1 MNFAK
6 IDSSENP
13 IVDVLSTKLMAL
25 LGPKGWIGP
34 EDCQPWQRDWLDQYG
49 EVPLGVARPKS
60 TAEVSDVLRL
70 CHVEGVPV
78 VPQGGNTGLVGAGVL
93 GEPGGVILSL
103 SRMNAISSPDLSGG
117 SISVEA
123 GVVLGQLHQS
133 LEGTGLMFPMHLG
146 SEGSAQVGGLVATNA
161 GGSHAFRYGMMQ
173 DLVLG
178 LEVVLADGTIWNGM
192 RAVQKDN
199 AGYQLRKLF
208 CGSEGTLGIVS
219 QAILKL
225 SPDPKQQLTALLA
238 VRDAP
243 GLIKL
248 ATKLRAEGGEFLSAM
263 EFFSDVGL
271 GIALENIP
279 GLVFPLQSRTSFYL
293 LVEAGSGSMQV
304 PLDSI
309 LTRVM
314 EWGMDEGIVTDGAL
328 AMSETQ
334 RAAFWRLR
342 EEQPEAQRRLG
353 AQLKHDLSVP
363 PGQLGAFLD
372 RANQECGEVLKG
384 VIINPFGHL
393 GDGNVHYNLSPP
405 AGRRDFLGLD
415 SEFAIK
421 LGRLATMMGGS
432 FAAEHGLGRTK
443 VVLADALRDP
453 VERNLMARLKKSL
466 DYTNQLNPDVL
477 LSD

>member
-1 MNFAK
+1 
-6 IDSSENP
+6 
-13 IVDVLSTKLMAL
+13 VDILSTKLTAL
-25 LGPKGWIGP
+25 LGSKGWIFP
-34 EDCQPWQRDWLDQYG
+34 KDCQPWQRDWLDQYG

-60 TAEVSDVLRL
+60 TAEVAEVLRL
-70 CHVEGVPV
+70 CYAEGVPV

-103 SRMNAISSPDLSGG
+103 SRMNAISSPDLSSG

-123 GVVLGQLHQS
+123 GVILEQLHQS
-133 LEGTGLMFPMHLG
+133 LEGTSLIFPMHLG
-146 SEGSAQVGGLVATNA
+146 SEGSAQIGGLIATNA

-178 LEVVLADGTIWNGM
+178 LEVVLADGRVWNGM

-208 CGSEGTLGIVS
+208 CGSEGTLGIVTR
-219 QAILKL
+219 AILKL
-225 SPDPKQQLTALLA
+225 SAEPRQQLTALLA

-243 GLIKL
+243 GLVKL
-248 ATKLRAEGGEFLSAM
+248 ATKLRAESGEFLTAL

-279 GLVFPLQSRTSFYL
+279 GLVLPLQSRASFYL
-293 LVEAGSGSMQV
+293 LAEAGSGSMQV

-309 LTRVM
+309 LTEVM
-314 EWGMDEGIVTDGAL
+314 EWGMDEGIVADGAL
-328 AMSETQ
+328 AMSGTQ

-342 EEQPEAQRRLG
+342 EEQPEGQRRLG

-363 PGQLGAFLD
+363 PGRLDEFLD
-372 RANQECGEVLKG
+372 RANNVCSEVLRG
-384 VIINPFGHL
+384 VTINTFGHL
-393 GDGNVHYNLSPP
+393 GDGNVHCNLSPP
-405 AGRRDFLGLD
+405 IGQRDFSGLD
-415 SEFAIK
+415 NEFAVK
-421 LGRLATMMGGS
+421 LGRLVTIMGGS
-432 FAAEHGLGRTK
+432 FAAEHGIGRAKTA
-443 VVLADALRDP
+443 LADVMRDP

-466 DYTNQLNPDVL
+466 DDTQQLNPGVL
-477 LSD
+477 ISF

>member
-1 MNFAK
+1 M
-6 IDSSENP
+6 
-13 IVDVLSTKLMAL
+13 DVLSAKLMTL
-25 LGPKGWIGP
+25 LGPKGWVGP
-34 EDCQPWQRDWLDQYG
+34 ENCQPWQRDWLDQYG
-49 EVPLGVARPKS
+49 EVPLGVARPKLTS
-60 TAEVSDVLRL
+60 EVADVLRL
-70 CHVEGVPV
+70 CHSEGVPV
-78 VPQGGNTGLVGAGVL
+78 VPQGGNTGLVGGGVL

-123 GVVLGQLHQS
+123 GVILEQLHQS

-208 CGSEGTLGIVS
+208 CGSEGTLGIVTR
-219 QAILKL
+219 AILKL
-225 SPDPKQQLTALLA
+225 SPEPKQQLTALLA
-238 VRDAP
+238 VRDSA
-243 GLIKL
+243 GLLKL
-248 ATKLRAEGGEFLSAM
+248 AAKLRAEGAEFLSAM
-263 EFFSDVGL
+263 EFFSDIGL
-271 GIALENIP
+271 DIAIENIP
-279 GLVFPLQSRTSFYL
+279 GIVFPLQSRAPFYV

-309 LTRVM
+309 LTEVM
-314 EWGMDEGIVTDGAL
+314 AWGIDEGIVVDGAL
-328 AMSETQ
+328 AMSEAQ

-342 EEQPEAQRRLG
+342 EEQPEGQRRLG

-363 PGQLGAFLD
+363 PGQLVDFLD
-372 RANQECGEVLKG
+372 RANNECSEILDG
-384 VIINPFGHL
+384 VRINAFGHL

-405 AGRRDFLGLD
+405 LGRRDFLGLD
-415 SEFAIK
+415 SEFAIR
-421 LGRLATMMGGS
+421 LGRLATDMGGS
-432 FAAEHGLGRTK
+432 FAAEHGIGRTK
-443 VVLADALRDP
+443 LELADLLRHP
-453 VERNLMARLKKSL
+453 VERNLMACLKKAL
-466 DYTNQLNPDVL
+466 DDNNQLNPSILV
-477 LSD
+477 SIK

>member
-1 MNFAK
+1 
-6 IDSSENP
+6 
-13 IVDVLSTKLMAL
+13 VDVLSAKLMAL

-60 TAEVSDVLRL
+60 TSEVAEVLRL
-70 CHVEGVPV
+70 CHVKGVPV

-103 SRMNAISSPDLSGG
+103 SRMNAISSPELSSG
-117 SISVEA
+117 SIAVEA

-146 SEGSAQVGGLVATNA
+146 SEGSAQVGGLIATNA

-173 DLVLG
+173 ELVLG
-178 LEVVLADGTIWNGM
+178 LEVVLADGKIWNGM

-208 CGSEGTLGIVS
+208 CGSEGTLGVVT
-219 QAILKL
+219 QAILNL
-225 SPDPKQQLTALLA
+225 SPEPKQRLTALLA
-238 VRDAP
+238 VRDAS

-248 ATKLRAEGGEFLSAM
+248 ATKLRAEGGEFLTAM

-271 GIALENIP
+271 DIALENIS
-279 GLVFPLQSRTSFYL
+279 GLLFPLRSRASFYL

-309 LTRVM
+309 LTEVM
-314 EWGMDEGIVTDGAL
+314 GWGIDEGVVVDGAL
-328 AMSETQ
+328 AISEAQ
-334 RAAFWRLR
+334 RAVFWRLR
-342 EEQPEAQRRLG
+342 EEQPEGQRRLG

-363 PGQLGAFLD
+363 PGLLGEFLD
-372 RANQECGEVLKG
+372 RANVECTEILDG
-384 VIINPFGHL
+384 VIINVFGHL

-405 AGRRDFLGLD
+405 SGRQDFSGLGNEVSL
-415 SEFAIK
+415 K
-421 LGRLATMMGGS
+421 LGKLVTVMGGS
-432 FAAEHGLGRTK
+432 FSAEHGLGRTK
-443 VVLADALRDP
+443 IVLADALRDQ

-466 DYTNQLNPDVL
+466 DDTNQLNPDVL

>member
-1 MNFAK
+1 
-6 IDSSENP
+6 
-13 IVDVLSTKLMAL
+13 VDVLSKKLMAL
-25 LGPKGWIGP
+25 LGNKGWIGP

-49 EVPLGVARPKS
+49 EVPLGVARPKATS
-60 TAEVSDVLRL
+60 EMSDVLRL
-70 CHVEGVPV
+70 CYAESVPV

-93 GEPGGVILSL
+93 GEPGGVIISL

-117 SISVEA
+117 NISVEA
-123 GVVLGQLHQS
+123 GVILEKLHES
-133 LEGTGLMFPMHLG
+133 LEGTGLMFPMHMG
-146 SEGSAQVGGLVATNA
+146 SEGSAQVGGLIATNA

-173 DLVLG
+173 ELVLG
-178 LEVVLADGTIWNGM
+178 LEVVLADGTVWNGM

-208 CGSEGTLGIVS
+208 CGSEGTLGIVTR
-219 QAILKL
+219 AILKL
-225 SPDPKQQLTALLA
+225 SVEPKQQLTALLA
-238 VRDAP
+238 VRDAS

-248 ATKLRAEGGEFLSAM
+248 ATRLRAEGGEFLSAM

-309 LTRVM
+309 LTAVM
-314 EWGMDEGIVTDGAL
+314 EWGMDEDIVADGAL
-328 AMSETQ
+328 AMSDSQ

-342 EEQPEAQRRLG
+342 EEQPEGQRRLG

-363 PGQLGAFLD
+363 PGRLDEFLD
-372 RANQECGEVLKG
+372 RANDECDEVLKG
-384 VIINPFGHL
+384 VTINAFGHL

-405 AGRRDFLGLD
+405 TGRRDFSGLGN
-415 SEFAIK
+415 EFSIK
-421 LGRLATMMGGS
+421 LGRLATVMGGS
-432 FAAEHGLGRTK
+432 FAAEHGIGRTK
-443 VVLADALRDP
+443 VELTDLLREP
-453 VERNLMARLKKSL
+453 VERNLMVSLKKAL
-466 DYTNQLNPDVL
+466 DENDQFNPGVL
-477 LSD
+477 VS

>member
-1 MNFAK
+1 
-6 IDSSENP
+6 
-13 IVDVLSTKLMAL
+13 VDVLSEKLMTL
-25 LGPKGWIGP
+25 LGPKGWVGP

-78 VPQGGNTGLVGAGVL
+78 VPQGGNTGLVGGGVL

-103 SRMNAISSPDLSGG
+103 SRMNAISSTDLSVD

-146 SEGSAQVGGLVATNA
+146 SEGSAQVGGLIATNA

-173 DLVLG
+173 ELVLG
-178 LEVVLADGTIWNGM
+178 LEVVLADGTLWNGM

-199 AGYQLRKLF
+199 AGYQLQKLF
-208 CGSEGTLGIVS
+208 CGSEGTLGIVTR
-219 QAILKL
+219 AILKL
-225 SPDPKQQLTALLA
+225 SPEPKQQFTALLA
-238 VRDAP
+238 VRDAS
-243 GLIKL
+243 GLLKL
-248 ATKLRAEGGEFLSAM
+248 ASKLRAEGGEFLSSM

-279 GLVFPLQSRTSFYL
+279 GLIFPLQSRASFYL

-309 LTRVM
+309 LTEVL
-314 EWGMDEGIVTDGAL
+314 EWGLSEDIVADGAL
-328 AMSETQ
+328 ATSETQ

-342 EEQPEAQRRLG
+342 EEQPEGQRRLG

-363 PGQLGAFLD
+363 PGRLVEFLD
-372 RANQECGEVLKG
+372 RANDECREVLEG
-384 VIINPFGHL
+384 VTINTFGHL
-393 GDGNVHYNLSPP
+393 GDGNVHFNLSPP
-405 AGRRDFLGLD
+405 PGHRDFSGLD
-415 SEFAIK
+415 SKFAAK
-421 LGRLATMMGGS
+421 LGSLVSVMGGS
-432 FAAEHGLGRTK
+432 FAAEHGIGRVK
-443 VVLADALRDP
+443 IELADLLRGA
-453 VERNLMARLKKSL
+453 VERNLMATIKRSM
-466 DYTNQLNPDVL
+466 DENNQLNPGVL
-477 LSD
+477 VSSL

>member
-1 MNFAK
+1 
-6 IDSSENP
+6 
-13 IVDVLSTKLMAL
+13 VDVLSKKLMAL

-34 EDCQPWQRDWLDQYG
+34 EDCLPWQRDWLDQYG

-60 TAEVSDVLRL
+60 TFEVAEVLRL
-70 CHVEGVPV
+70 CYAEGVPV
-78 VPQGGNTGLVGAGVL
+78 VPQGGNTGLVGGGVL

-103 SRMNAISSPDLSGG
+103 SRMNAISSTDLYGF

-123 GVVLGQLHQS
+123 GVILDQLHKS

-178 LEVVLADGTIWNGM
+178 LEVVLADGTVWNGM

-208 CGSEGTLGIVS
+208 CGSEGTLGIVTR
-219 QAILKL
+219 AILKL
-225 SPDPKQQLTALLA
+225 SAEPRQQLTALLA

-243 GLIKL
+243 GLLKL
-248 ATKLRAEGGEFLSAM
+248 STRLRAEGAEFLSAM

-309 LTRVM
+309 LTEVL
-314 EWGMDEGIVTDGAL
+314 EWGLSEDIVADGAL

-342 EEQPEAQRRLG
+342 EEQPEGQRRLG
-353 AQLKHDLSVP
+353 AQLKHDISVP
-363 PGQLGAFLD
+363 PGSIAEFLKLAD
-372 RANQECGEVLKG
+372 ELCRKILCGVQ
-384 VIINPFGHL
+384 INAFGHL
-393 GDGNVHYNLSPP
+393 GDGNLHYNLSPP
-405 AGRRDFLGLD
+405 IGRKNFAGLEDEISL
-415 SEFAIK
+415 K
-421 LGRLATMMGGS
+421 LCTLAVASKGS
-432 FAAEHGLGRTK
+432 FAAEHGIGRSK
-443 VVLADALRDP
+443 LKLAAVLRKSVENDLMVSIKKALN
-453 VERNLMARLKKSL
+453 EKSC
-466 DYTNQLNPDVL
+466 LNPGVLVDVQ
-477 LSD
+477 

>member
-1 MNFAK
+1 M
-6 IDSSENP
+6 
-13 IVDVLSTKLMAL
+13 DVLSAKLMAL

-49 EVPLGVARPKS
+49 EAPLGVARPKS

-70 CHVEGVPV
+70 CHAEGVPV
-78 VPQGGNTGLVGAGVL
+78 VPRGGNTGLVGAGVL

-103 SRMNAISSPDLSGG
+103 SRMNAISSLDLSSG
-117 SISVEA
+117 SISMEA
-123 GVVLGQLHQS
+123 GVILGQLHQS

-146 SEGSAQVGGLVATNA
+146 SEGSAQVGGLIATNA

-178 LEVVLADGTIWNGM
+178 LEVVLADGSVWNGM
-192 RAVQKDN
+192 RSVQKDN

-208 CGSEGTLGIVS
+208 CGSEGTLGIVTR
-219 QAILKL
+219 AVLKL
-225 SPDPKQQLTALLA
+225 TPEPKQQLTALLA
-238 VRDAP
+238 VRDAS
-243 GLIKL
+243 GLVKL
-248 ATKLRAEGGEFLSAM
+248 GTKLRAEAGEFLTAL
-263 EFFSDVGL
+263 ELFSDVGL

-279 GLVFPLQSRTSFYL
+279 GLVFPLQSRSSFYL
-293 LVEAGSGSMQV
+293 LAEAGSGSMQV

-309 LTRVM
+309 LTEVL
-314 EWGMDEGIVTDGAL
+314 EWGLSEDIVTDGAL

-342 EEQPEAQRRLG
+342 EEQPEGQRRLG

-363 PGQLGAFLD
+363 PGQLVEFLD
-372 RANQECGEVLKG
+372 RANNECSEILDG
-384 VIINPFGHL
+384 VRVNAFGHL

-405 AGRRDFLGLD
+405 LGQADFSELD
-415 SEFAIK
+415 SEFSLR
-421 LGRLATMMGGS
+421 LGLLSTAMGGS

-443 VVLADALRDP
+443 TALADLLREP
-453 VERNLMARLKKSL
+453 LERDLMARIKKSL
-466 DYTNQLNPDVL
+466 DQSGQLNPGVL
-477 LSD
+477 VS